1 MVVTVPVIEKKRY
14 FSVLLMDI
22 YTFNFAY
29 IGSRTTGNDGGSY
42 LIVGPGWKGTT
53 PKGIKK
59 VSHSEIELMLVCS
72 ERSCLSPPTSTT

>member
-1 MVVTVPVIEKKRY
+1 MTDLTHKFKVGQTVDLIH
-14 FSVLLMDI
+14 S
-22 YTFNFAY
+22 TFRAAA
-29 IGSRTTGNDGGSY
+29 RGSY